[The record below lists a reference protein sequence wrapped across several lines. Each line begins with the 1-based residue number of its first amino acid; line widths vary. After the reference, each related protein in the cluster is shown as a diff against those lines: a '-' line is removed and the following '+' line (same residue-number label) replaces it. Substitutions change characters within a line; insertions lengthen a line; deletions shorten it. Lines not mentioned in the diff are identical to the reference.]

1 MSLDFALYLVTDR
14 AMARRPLAEA
24 VEECLDAGLRAVQL
38 REKDLAVRD
47 LLELAVSL
55 REGTRRRGARLL
67 INDRADVALAAGAD
81 GVQRTHL
88 SLPVEA
94 LRRIAPP
101 AFLIGASVHS
111 EGEARQAAAEGAD
124 FVVFGPVYDTPSK
137 RQYGQPQGL
146 QALEQVAA
154 AVDCPVIAIG
164 GITPDRVRD
173 VLAAG
178 AVGVAVIS
186 SILGA
191 ARPADATK
199 AFLDAL
205 GRA

>member
-47 LLELAVSL
+47 LLGLTVSL
-55 REGTRRRGARLL
+55 REATRRRGARLL

-191 ARPADATK
+191 ARAADATK